1 MSLKETLNNDIKD
14 AMRAKDQVALLALR
28 AIKAAIM
35 VIETSEG
42 RNGAE
47 LTAEEELQVV
57 IKQSKQR
64 KDSIEQFRKNG
75 RDELAD
81 KEEAEL
87 RFIEKY
93 LPKQISSEELDEIL
107 KGIIAEVGATSPKD
121 MGKVIGAAN
130 KRLQGQADGKLIAE
144 RVKALLS

>member
-107 KGIIAEVGATSPKD
+107 KGIIAEVGATSAKD
-121 MGKVIGAAN
+121 MGKVIGGAN